1 MSKQYKTPPKR
12 ELMAGSRLEID
23 MLEYSLKEAR
33 DKLDKKQ
40 EELDRVEAIL
50 EQTTGVADQRKE
62 KVENLLELTAALTK
76 RVNYWKVVAII
87 EAGIIVGQILLRVV
101 V

>member
-1 MSKQYKTPPKR
+1 MAKQYKTPPKR
-12 ELMAGSRLEID
+12 ELMAGSRLEIG

-50 EQTTGVADQRKE
+50 EQTTVVADQRKE
-62 KVENLLELTAALTK
+62 KVENLLELTATLTK

-101 V
+101 I

>member
-1 MSKQYKTPPKR
+1 MAKQYKTPPKR

>member
-1 MSKQYKTPPKR
+1 MAKQYKTPPKR

-50 EQTTGVADQRKE
+50 EQTTVVADQRKE
-62 KVENLLELTAALTK
+62 KVENLLELTATLTK

>member
-1 MSKQYKTPPKR
+1 MAKQYKTPPKR

-50 EQTTGVADQRKE
+50 EQTTVIADQRKE
-62 KVENLLELTAALTK
+62 KVENLLELTATLTK

>member
-1 MSKQYKTPPKR
+1 MAKQYKTPPKR

-50 EQTTGVADQRKE
+50 EQTTVVADQRKE
-62 KVENLLELTAALTK
+62 KVENLLELTATLTK
-76 RVNYWKVVAII
+76 RVHYWKVVAII
-87 EAGIIVGQILLRVV
+87 ETGIIVGQILLRVV

>member
-1 MSKQYKTPPKR
+1 MTKQYKTPPKW

-50 EQTTGVADQRKE
+50 ENTTKVADRRKE
-62 KVENLLELTAALTK
+62 KVENLIELTTTLTK
-76 RVNYWKVVAII
+76 RVNYWKVAAII
-87 EAGIIVGQILLRVV
+87 EAGIIIGQIFLRVV

>member
-1 MSKQYKTPPKR
+1 MAKQYKTPPKK
-12 ELMAGSRLEID
+12 ELMAGSKLEIS

-40 EELDRVEAIL
+40 EELDRVEVIL
-50 EQTTGVADQRKE
+50 EQTMKVADQRKD
-62 KVENLLELTAALTK
+62 KVDNLLEVTKTLTQ
-76 RVNYWKVVAII
+76 RVTYWKVAAII
-87 EAGIIVGQILLRVV
+87 EAGIIIGQIILRVV

>member
-1 MSKQYKTPPKR
+1 MAKQYKTPPKR

-62 KVENLLELTAALTK
+62 KVENLLELTATLTK
-76 RVNYWKVVAII
+76 RVNYWKVMAII

>member
-1 MSKQYKTPPKR
+1 MAKQYKTPPKR

-50 EQTTGVADQRKE
+50 EQTTVVADQRKE
-62 KVENLLELTAALTK
+62 KVENLLELTATLTK

-87 EAGIIVGQILLRVV
+87 EAGIIVGQILLKVV

>member
-1 MSKQYKTPPKR
+1 MAKQYKTPPKR

-62 KVENLLELTAALTK
+62 KVDNLLELTATLTK